1 MKPARLMKTVSFQPL
16 ARGDKVGEY
25 EVEASLGA
33 GGHGLVFKVRRAGLP
48 FALKLLRGRSLEAR
62 GQREISILRRI
73 QHPNVVGFHACG
85 RWPHPVHG
93 PLYFVMDFVEG
104 RTLEQWA
111 LEDNPCARCVARV
124 LLELARA
131 LAHLHA
137 RGVLH
142 RDLKL
147 ENILLRTSDG
157 APVLVDFGIG
167 WLAEEPPLTQG
178 TLPPCTAEYRS
189 PEALRF
195 ARAHTGGQARYV
207 ADAGDE
213 LWALGVLLYWL
224 LTDMLP
230 FGRVYQRGQPLD
242 ERILTQRPKAPHE
255 VNPRVPRALGELCQ
269 RMLEKRRQ
277 ARYGTCEEL
286 ARALEAALA
295 GADGSWDVP
304 LVDPDAPEHAFTEE
318 EPGLVPRSAEEREM
332 RRWSMGRPRRGAK
345 ARHPP
350 APEGGGATV
359 VAPPAVVEE
368 EAEPAPA
375 GEEPESAAGAPHVP
389 EAAPSPV
396 DAAAPL
402 PVAAE
407 EAARGVPPPLEAP
420 GPVHRARVLPGGGV
434 SRVGAVALAAGL
446 LLSAWLLAGSRV
458 ERGPVGTPGVAA
470 PTAAPSPPGWEVGP
484 PTSPPGIVREVA
496 APGGPSEAGGGA
508 APLVASTPALT
519 TAMPLRKQESRLP
532 PQEMPV
538 PALQPQGGRCKK
550 WQCLAASCGW
560 VLVACTGPQVRA
572 TPGPEDCPAG
582 AMKTMREELSLGL
595 SDDFAA
601 DIPPGTRGERVTVRA
616 GDAAVTM
623 LYKVGELDEGTVL
636 TGRFILGKERLYGRF
651 TRAQTP
657 QGKTYPVCMEI
668 AAPGGAGEPIKS
680 EVGSDAVKV
689 HARVRVY
696 VTDQFE

>member
-1 MKPARLMKTVSFQPL
+1 GS
-16 ARGDKVGEY
+16 
-25 EVEASLGA
+25 

-62 GQREISILRRI
+62 GQREISILRRLK
-73 QHPNVVGFHACG
+73 HPNVVGFHGCG

-111 LEDNPCARCVARV
+111 LEDNPCARSVARV
-124 LLELARA
+124 LLELVRA
-131 LAHLHA
+131 LAHIHA

-157 APVLVDFGIG
+157 VPVLVDFGIG
-167 WLAEEPPLTQG
+167 WLAGEPSLTHG
-178 TLPPCTAEYRS
+178 PLPPCTAEYRS

-195 ARAHTGGQARYV
+195 ARAHTGGQERYV
-207 ADAGDE
+207 PDAGDE
-213 LWALGVLLYWL
+213 LWALGVILYWL

-230 FGRVYQRGQPLD
+230 FGALYQQGQPLD

-269 RMLEKRRQ
+269 RMLEKQRE

-304 LVDPDAPEHAFTEE
+304 LVDPNAPERAATEE
-318 EPGLVPRSAEEREM
+318 EPGLVPRSAAEREM

-350 APEGGGATV
+350 TPE
-359 VAPPAVVEE
+359 PPAQAQGG
-368 EAEPAPA
+368 AEPAPS
-375 GEEPESAAGAPHVP
+375 GQVPERAAEAPHVP
-389 EAAPSPV
+389 EMAPSPV
-396 DAAAPL
+396 DAAAPV

-407 EAARGVPPPLEAP
+407 EGASGVPPALAAP
-420 GPVHRARVLPGGGV
+420 GPVHRAHVLPGGGV

-446 LLSAWLLAGSRV
+446 LLSAWLLAGSRA
-458 ERGPVGTPGVAA
+458 ERGPTGMPPVAA
-470 PTAAPSPPGWEVGP
+470 PTAAPSPPGRGAGP

-496 APGGPSEAGGGA
+496 VPGGPSEAGGGA
-508 APLVASTPALT
+508 APLVASTPALA

-532 PQEMPV
+532 PQEK
-538 PALQPQGGRCKK
+538 PASPSRLEDGRCRK
-550 WQCLAASCGW
+550 WKCLTAASCGW
-560 VLVACTGPQVRA
+560 VLVACTAPQVRA

-582 AMKTMREELSLGL
+582 AVKTMREELGL
-595 SDDFAA
+595 TFSDSVTA
-601 DIPPGTRGERVTVRA
+601 DIPPGTRGEVVTVRA
-616 GDAAVTM
+616 GDAAITM
-623 LYKVGELDEGTVL
+623 INKLGELDEGTVL
-636 TGRFILGKERLYGRF
+636 TGKFILGKERLFGRF

-657 QGKTYPVCMEI
+657 QGKVYPVCMEI
-668 AAPGGAGEPIKS
+668 GSPGGAGVPIDA
-680 EVGSDAVKV
+680 EVGPDAVRV
-689 HARVRVY
+689 HARFSVFP
-696 VTDQFE
+696 TGQFE